1 MKRIE
6 FNTGREYT
14 KEGQR
19 ITAEIIDTKTCSIFE
34 DETTHL
40 VRMIDHSRG
49 LDYLY
54 EMPELTQHN
63 VMRAYDSDTEC
74 LSYSRSADGSYRR
87 LRDFWERG
95 YKGEKLDTYT
105 S

>member
-1 MKRIE
+1 MIE

-19 ITAEIIDTKTCSIFE
+19 ITAEIIDTKTCSILE
-34 DETTHL
+34 DGTTHL

-54 EMPELTQHN
+54 EMSELTEHN
-63 VMRAYDSDTEC
+63 IMRAYDGGSC
-74 LSYSRSADGSYRR
+74 LSYSRSADGSYER
-87 LRDFWERG
+87 LRDFWKRG
-95 YKGEKLDTYT
+95 YKGEKLDT
-105 S
+105 

>member
-1 MKRIE
+1 MQRIE

-54 EMPELTQHN
+54 EMSELTEHN
-63 VMRAYDSDTEC
+63 VMRAYDGGSC
-74 LSYSRSADGSYRR
+74 LSYSRSADGSYER
-87 LRDFWERG
+87 LRDFWKRG
-95 YKGEKLDTYT
+95 YKGTKLDTYT